1 MDEIKSIL
9 YLSYDGMTDGL
20 GQSQVLPYLKGLS
33 KLGYK
38 IHLIS
43 FEKSE
48 RFAQYEKMINRIC
61 VEAEIQWYPQTYTK
75 KPPLLSTMK
84 DVRQMR
90 SKAIQ
95 LIQNEDIQIV
105 HCRSYI
111 SALVGL
117 TLKKKFKTKLLFDMR
132 GFWADERVDGGIWT
146 LKKPIFK
153 SVYRY
158 FKRKE
163 IKFFKHADHIVSL
176 TENGRNEIQSW
187 EVFKNKELPI
197 SIIPCC
203 VDLVLFNPD
212 KITEASKTELREDL
226 GLTNSPVLGYIG
238 SIGTWYMLPEML
250 DFFKVW
256 QSKHENGKFLFVT
269 GEHPESIIS
278 LAKTKGIKKSDIVI
292 QSCAHAAVPK
302 YVSIMD
308 LSVFFIRPTYSKKA
322 SSPTKQGEI
331 MAMGIPLVCNA
342 GVGDTDR
349 IVLDN
354 NAGVVISECNQNAYE
369 SINFKQDWDSE
380 KIRAGAKT
388 TFDLESGV
396 KEYADIYE
404 RLWKK

>member
-48 RFAQYEKMINRIC
+48 RFGQYEKIINRIC

-132 GFWADERVDGGIWT
+132 GFWADERVDGGIWS
-146 LKKPIFK
+146 LKNPVFK

-158 FKRKE
+158 FKKKE

-212 KITEASKTELREDL
+212 KITEELKTELREEL
-226 GLTNSPVLGYIG
+226 GLTNIPVLGYIG

-269 GEHPESIIS
+269 GEHPETIVS
-278 LAKTKGIKKSDIVI
+278 LAKTKGINESDIVI

-302 YVSIMD
+302 HVSIMD

-331 MAMGIPLVCNA
+331 MAMGIPLICNA
-342 GVGDTDR
+342 GVGDTDK
-349 IVLDN
+349 IVIDN
-354 NAGVVISECNQNAYE
+354 KAGVVISECNQNAYE
-369 SINFKQDWDSE
+369 SINFNQNWNSE